1 MALADVVYQFLQQ
14 QQADGKLILP
24 AELVR
29 RVKAGPGPESLG
41 RAQAAGVQQ
50 VTEQQ
55 GIEAD
60 TLAIVGRLES
70 AWSGPSGDASRTGLR
85 PLADVATSASSAMHG
100 SQNALTDQ
108 GHAFQSTR
116 DSMQDVSDK
125 PPSTDLLDTLSPWD
139 TDTEDQINKNSAAIA
154 QNKQIYQG
162 FTTTSDGHAQ
172 KMPIDYGQV
181 PDSPDGSYSVQ
192 NPTAQRSAGT
202 EHNRT
207 PQPVVGQ
214 GVGSSAGTPGGQHDA
229 PGSGASSH
237 NYQGASPD
245 APAASANGGTETAGY
260 TPPPPAGG
268 TPVDGGT
275 FGPGF
280 GSSGPGGQTASGPA
294 GGYGSGTGLVPGFPG
309 GPWSETG
316 GPGGVG
322 SGGRGGMPGGS
333 GAGGSGTGVR
343 GPGSPG
349 NSSGAGR
356 PGIAEEPG
364 TGGKAGSS
372 GQRGANGMP
381 IGANGGKGKK
391 EEDKEKKSADYLREA
406 DPNAVFGY
414 DGKAT
419 PPVIGK

>member
-41 RAQAAGVQQ
+41 HAQAAGVEQ

-70 AWSGPSGDASRTGLR
+70 AWSGPSGDASRAGLR
-85 PLADVATSASSAMHG
+85 PLADVATSASSAMHD
-100 SQNALTDQ
+100 SQNALADQ

-116 DSMQDVSDK
+116 DSLQDVSDK

-192 NPTAQRSAGT
+192 TPTPQQSAGT
-202 EHNRT
+202 EQSGSH
-207 PQPVVGQ
+207 QSVVGS
-214 GVGSSAGTPGGQHDA
+214 GVGSSAGAPGGQHGA
-229 PGSGASSH
+229 PSSGSSSH
-237 NYQGASPD
+237 DYQGASPHP
-245 APAASANGGTETAGY
+245 PAASENGGTETAGY
-260 TPPPPAGG
+260 APPPPASG
-268 TPVDGGT
+268 TPVGGGP

-280 GSSGPGGQTASGPA
+280 SSTGPGGQTASGWA
-294 GGYGSGTGLVPGFPG
+294 GGYGSGGGFVPGFPG
-309 GPWSETG
+309 GPGSETG
-316 GPGGVG
+316 GPGGLG
-322 SGGRGGMPGGS
+322 SGARGGMPGGS
-333 GAGGSGTGVR
+333 GGAGTGAR

-356 PGIAEEPG
+356 LGTTEEPG
-364 TGGKAGSS
+364 AGGKAGSS

-406 DPNAVFGY
+406 DPNALFGY